1 MVMSLRFLKNL
12 NGGIIF
18 PSLVIFS
25 LGLLSLFSIDSN
37 LFKNQLVFFGLAL
50 LVFLFFS
57 QLDFKIF
64 AHFDW
69 YFYIFSLLA
78 LIITFILGNLTRGSL
93 RWIRISNL
101 NLQPSELVKPFL
113 VLSFSSLA
121 LKLDFRRFKDI
132 LFFLFLLLL
141 PVLLIFKQPDL
152 GSALV
157 VLVFGLS
164 IMFAKGIKKIYFI
177 VGAVFLL
184 LFLPLSWGL
193 LKPYQQQR
201 IFSFL
206 NPQHDPLGSG
216 YHLIQAQIAV
226 GSGLFLGRGLGRGS
240 QSQLQFLPERHSDF
254 IFASLSEELGFLGA
268 SFLLLAFFF
277 LLQKIFKIS
286 QKSQTE
292 FGGLVCLGSGVL
304 LFFQTGVNVG
314 MNLGIMPITGIT
326 LPLVSYGGS
335 SLLSTSIILG
345 LIQAAAKNL
354 KRDSMIEIK

>member
-1 MVMSLRFLKNL
+1 MCYP
-12 NGGIIF
+12 I
-18 PSLVIFS
+18 
-25 LGLLSLFSIDSN
+25 
-37 LFKNQLVFFGLAL
+37 
-50 LVFLFFS
+50 
-57 QLDFKIF
+57 
-64 AHFDW
+64 
-69 YFYIFSLLA
+69 
-78 LIITFILGNLTRGSL
+78 
-93 RWIRISNL
+93 
-101 NLQPSELVKPFL
+101 
-113 VLSFSSLA
+113 SLA
-121 LKLDFRRFKDI
+121 LYLDFRRFKDI

-177 VGAVFLL
+177 AGAVFLL

-277 LLQKIFKIS
+277 LLQQIFKIS

-292 FGGLVCLGSGVL
+292 FGALVCLGSGVL